1 MEIKF
6 VLKTQRINLSYNLF
20 FHVRLYQVSP
30 KNPPKKL
37 ACKVDF
43 YKTLFRL
50 DCWVLFGMSV
60 FSLLIVLSEFKF
72 LIIQYCNN
80 VSYWHVCMMNI
91 REVYLVGILASTSIY
106 TYVHSYIQNIIE
118 MFTLSDN
125 SNQILPLNYYFVHIS
140 YR

>member
-20 FHVRLYQVSP
+20 FHVLLYQVSP

-37 ACKVDF
+37 ARKVDF

-50 DCWVLFGMSV
+50 YCWVLFGISV

-72 LIIQYCNN
+72 LII
-80 VSYWHVCMMNI
+80 
-91 REVYLVGILASTSIY
+91 
-106 TYVHSYIQNIIE
+106 
-118 MFTLSDN
+118 
-125 SNQILPLNYYFVHIS
+125 
-140 YR
+140 